1 LHDHPDMGL
10 IESPRQLARHRLTVA
25 DFHRLGAAG
34 VLAPQDRVE
43 LIQGELVDM
52 APIGTR
58 HASTVMRLNQRLV
71 AAVGPMACVSVQSPL
86 HVDDLS
92 EPQPDLMLLRPR
104 ADFYRDAHPRP
115 ADVLLLIEVSD
126 TTARYDREIKL
137 PLYAAAAVPEVWIV
151 DLEAGLL
158 RCHRSPSGG
167 EYTQM
172 QALAEPGLLPLPGL
186 DGTVLDLAGVLA

>member
-1 LHDHPDMGL
+1 MGL
-10 IESPRQLARHRLTVA
+10 VESPCQLARHRLTVA

-43 LIQGELVDM
+43 LIEGELVDM

-58 HASTVMRLNQRLV
+58 HASMVMRLNQRLV
-71 AAVGPMACVSVQSPL
+71 AAAGPAACVSVQSPL
-86 HVDDLS
+86 HIDDLS

-104 ADFYRDAHPRP
+104 ADYYRDAHPRP

-137 PLYAAAAVPEVWIV
+137 PLYARGGVPEVWIV

-158 RCHRSPSGG
+158 RCHRGPAGD

-172 QALAEPGLLPLPGL
+172 QALASPGVLPLPGMP
-186 DGTVLDLAGVLA
+186 GQTLDLTDLLA